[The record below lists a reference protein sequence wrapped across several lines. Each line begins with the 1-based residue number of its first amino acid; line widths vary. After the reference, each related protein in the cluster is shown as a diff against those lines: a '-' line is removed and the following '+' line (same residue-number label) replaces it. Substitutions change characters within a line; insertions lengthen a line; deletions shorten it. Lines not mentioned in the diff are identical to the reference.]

1 MVVGFVVV
9 LPEVFEEDAPRT
21 RIMAPVVHRKVL
33 PSAPMNLH
41 STLHSFM
48 LAGILESTSVS
59 VSAPETDSPLP
70 K

>member
-1 MVVGFVVV
+1 MGVGLVVV

-21 RIMAPVVHRKVL
+21 RIIAPVVNTLVL
-33 PSAPMNLH
+33 PSAPTNLH

-48 LAGILESTSVS
+48 LAGMLLSTSVS
-59 VSAPETDSPLP
+59 VSRPETRSPL